1 MKPITIT
8 KNSKETLIDAAK
20 RASNRAS
27 NQANL
32 NNKIVQFKD
41 GEYTC
46 LVYPNDIL
54 NNIIKAF
61 KRIALMIEISR
72 LENAL
77 K

>member
-8 KNSKETLIDAAK
+8 KNSKETLFDAAK
-20 RASNRAS
+20 RAA
-27 NQANL
+27 NQATL
-32 NNKIVQFKD
+32 NNRIVQFQD

-46 LVYPNDIL
+46 LVYPYDII

-72 LENAL
+72 LENAM